1 LEDRLAMAKR
11 RKRLKVGCVGL
22 NVGRHHLRMYQEC
35 PEAEIWAICDLNK
48 ELLQT
53 RQKEFSVPHA
63 YTDLDRMLK
72 NRELDAVSV
81 AVGNALHAPLSIRCL
96 EAGKHVLC
104 EKPMACTTAEALA
117 MAAAAKKARKTLMIH
132 FNTRFGPEARLMH
145 EIAANGELGQVYF
158 ARTGWHRQ
166 RGVPHRPTFTTKAQ
180 AGAGSLID
188 LGVHRLDLALWCLGY
203 PKIKSVSA
211 QVEGKFA
218 HEVHAAGVPFDV
230 DDFGSAYVRF
240 VDGSVLAF
248 EVSWRTY
255 CEDREVMFTQ
265 LYGTQG
271 GVLHQN
277 VDGTYQ
283 MRLRLFRDEHGAI
296 TETQPSVM
304 PREQESAQA
313 HFVRAI
319 IEGREPSATVDQ
331 ALTVTR
337 LLEAMQIS
345 AQQQREVLW
354 EDLWGP
360 DA

>member
-1 LEDRLAMAKR
+1 MAKR
-11 RKRLKVGCVGL
+11 HKRLKVGCVGL

-35 PEAEIWAICDLNK
+35 PEAEVWAICDLNK
-48 ELLQT
+48 ELLKT

-63 YTDLDRMLK
+63 YASLDRMLK
-72 NRELDAVSV
+72 NRELEAVSV

-96 EAGKHVLC
+96 NAGKHVLC
-104 EKPMACTTAEALA
+104 EKPMACNTAEALQ
-117 MAAAAKKARKTLMIH
+117 MVAAAKKARKTLMIH
-132 FNTRFGPEARLMH
+132 FNTRFVPEARLMH
-145 EIAANGELGQVYF
+145 EIAASGQLGDVYF

-166 RGVPHRPTFTTKAQ
+166 RGVPTKPTFTTREQ

-188 LGVHRLDLALWCLGY
+188 LGVHRLDLALWCMGY

-211 QVEGKFA
+211 QVESRFA
-218 HEVHAAGVPFDV
+218 HEVHAAGIPFDV

-265 LYGTQG
+265 LYGTEG

-283 MRLRLFRDEHGAI
+283 MRVRLFRSEHGAI
-296 TETQPSVM
+296 TQTTPTVM

-313 HFVRAI
+313 HFVRSI
-319 IEGREPSATVDQ
+319 LERRQPMVTIDQ
-331 ALTVTR
+331 ALAVTR
-337 LLEAMQIS
+337 LLDAMQIS
-345 AQQQREVLW
+345 AEQGREVQW
-354 EDLWGP
+354 EELWGP
-360 DA
+360 GA